1 MEYLSGQLILN
12 ERVDV
17 RAMMLHG
24 VIAKDRGTSVLKL
37 ITLDLLK
44 HIWGFLDEKK
54 FWPKIDELYHQLM
67 EAAEL
72 PSGQWIGEQLSTNTL
87 TNLLL
92 MKRLRSDM
100 STEVPAIRIRELL
113 ERAEK
118 KGWNDVL
125 AGEIAMDQLTKYKLL
140 RDEFLPLMARGDFGN
155 VSPKTDKVL
164 QMFTA
169 NLKLGQGLKYPRAVP
184 AILLLREAVNKGW
197 KDMLAKDVAAAEQA
211 RRDAPDDDD
220 DDDLPDMS

>member
-67 EAAEL
+67 VAAEL

-100 STEVPAIRIRELL
+100 STEVPAIRFRELL
-113 ERAEK
+113 ERAE
-118 KGWNDVL
+118 
-125 AGEIAMDQLTKYKLL
+125 
-140 RDEFLPLMARGDFGN
+140 
-155 VSPKTDKVL
+155 
-164 QMFTA
+164 
-169 NLKLGQGLKYPRAVP
+169 
-184 AILLLREAVNKGW
+184 
-197 KDMLAKDVAAAEQA
+197 
-211 RRDAPDDDD
+211 
-220 DDDLPDMS
+220 

>member
-37 ITLDLLK
+37 ITLDLLN
-44 HIWGFLDEKK
+44 HIWGFTEEKK

-87 TNLLL
+87 KNLLL

-100 STEVPAIRIRELL
+100 STEVPAIKLRELF
-113 ERAEK
+113 ERAKK
-118 KGWNDVL
+118 KGWLEDL
-125 AGEIAMDQLTKYKLL
+125 ADQIAACQLIKYREL
-140 RDEFLPLMARGDFGN
+140 RAAFLPLMARGDFGN

-197 KDMLAKDVAAAEQA
+197 KDMLAKDVAAEEQA